1 MVQTQTKSHLA
12 SIFDHFLHL
21 EQFQRIQWKFK
32 RKLHFRNSP
41 QTFFDNFSN
50 KSNILIINYYV

>member
-21 EQFQRIQWKFK
+21 EQFQRIQWKLKGSCIFVTHL
-32 RKLHFRNSP
+32 RL
-41 QTFFDNFSN
+41 FFITVQIKVIF
-50 KSNILIINYYV
+50 